1 VAAPVAA
8 DYAQVLRES
17 LARLGVKRCVL
28 VGHSLGALIAA
39 DFAAAGASSD
49 GIPHLVL
56 LSPAGGYGAPAL
68 AEQRQRVRQQRLA
81 ALQEKGVAGL
91 AAAIDQRL
99 AAPAT
104 SEVLRQWLRFNT
116 ARMQPGGYAQAV
128 ALLCAGDLGRA
139 VGGLSMPVHVWVGEH
154 DIVTPPGACA
164 VWAQK
169 LAAQY
174 EVIAA
179 AGHAVPVEQAGV
191 IAQKLADLV
200 G

>member
-1 VAAPVAA
+1 V
-8 DYAQVLRES
+8 E
-17 LARLGVKRCVL
+17 
-28 VGHSLGALIAA
+28 
-39 DFAAAGASSD
+39 
-49 GIPHLVL
+49 
-56 LSPAGGYGAPAL
+56 
-68 AEQRQRVRQQRLA
+68 
-81 ALQEKGVAGL
+81 GL

-104 SEVLRQWLRFNT
+104 SEVLRQWLRWNT

-128 ALLCAGDLGRA
+128 ELLCAGDLGQA

-154 DIVTPPGACA
+154 DIVTPPAACA
-164 VWAQK
+164 AWAQK

-174 EVIAA
+174 DVIAD
-179 AGHAVPVEQAGV
+179 AGHAVPVEQADV